1 MTITVTVDDAGTFT
15 IPHEALE
22 ALGIAE
28 GGELDVEIARD
39 NGWAEVI
46 LRSHIPDEDAWLYT
60 EEHVAAVRAA
70 EEDVAAG
77 RVYTMSIADLRK
89 FAEELDSRDNPA

>member
-1 MTITVTVDDAGTFT
+1 MTITVVVDDGGTFT
-15 IPHEALE
+15 IPPEALE
-22 ALGIAE
+22 ALGIAA

-39 NGWAEVI
+39 NGSAEVI

-70 EEDVAAG
+70 DADAAAG
-77 RVYTMSIADLRK
+77 RVYQMSPAALRK
-89 FAEELDSRDNPA
+89 VADVADDVE

>member
-15 IPHEALE
+15 IPPEALE
-22 ALGIAE
+22 ALGIAA

-46 LRSHIPDEDAWLYT
+46 LRSHIPDDDAWLYT
-60 EEHVAAVRAA
+60 EENLEGIRRSR
-70 EEDVAAG
+70 EDVAAG
-77 RVYTMSIADLRK
+77 RVYRMSEADLRK
-89 FAEELDSRDNPA
+89 LADVADDVE